1 MNGLLSVTNEPAF
14 NLATEEYLLRHSNK
28 DVFFLYTN
36 SPSIIV
42 GKHQNTLSEIN
53 YSYVNDNNIPV
64 YRRLSGGGTVY
75 HDYYNLNFC
84 FIQSGKK
91 GELVNFAKYSEP
103 VLLALKSLGINATFG
118 KRHDIQIEGKKVS
131 GNASHVY
138 KSRVMH
144 HGTLLFSSDLS
155 ILNKSLKNNPLI
167 IKDKA
172 VKSVRSEVTNISN
185 YLDAS
190 FTYENFVQYIF
201 KELLS
206 YYKNASTLSLT
217 PDETDKIKAISEEKY
232 KTWEWNYG
240 YSPNFEL
247 NKRYKLKNGTR
258 VNSRI
263 KVEKGLI
270 TECHLKSSDQNL
282 ENLLNKVS
290 KSIKQVQHDKNTL
303 KDILLSTIS
312 KNQSTEVISE
322 LIDGFF
328 S

>member
-1 MNGLLSVTNEPAF
+1 MNGLLSTTNNPAF
-14 NLATEEYLLRHSNK
+14 NLATEEYLLRHSDK

-42 GKHQNTLSEIN
+42 GKHQNTLAEIN
-53 YSYVNDNNIPV
+53 YRYVNENNIPV

-75 HDYYNLNFC
+75 HDNNNLNFC
-84 FIQSGKK
+84 FIQTGKK

-103 VLLALKSLGINATFG
+103 ILLALKSLGINATFG

-138 KSRVMH
+138 KNRVMH
-144 HGTLLFSSDLS
+144 HGTLLFSSDLHV
-155 ILNKSLKNNPLI
+155 LNKSLKNNPLI

-185 YLDAS
+185 YLEAS
-190 FTYENFVQYIF
+190 FAYEKFVQSIF
-201 KELLS
+201 KALLS
-206 YYKNASTLSLT
+206 YYQHSSTLLLT
-217 PDETDKIKAISEEKY
+217 SDEIDKIRTISEEKY
-232 KTWEWNYG
+232 NTWEWNYG

-247 NKRYKLKNGTR
+247 NQRYKLKNGVR
-258 VNSRI
+258 INSHI

-270 TECHLKSSDQNL
+270 TECNIKSSNQTF
-282 ENLLNKVS
+282 ENLITEIQKLVLH
-290 KSIKQVQHDKNTL
+290 VQHDKKTL
-303 KDILLSTIS
+303 KDILFLTIG
-312 KNQSTEVISE
+312 KNQSTQIISQ